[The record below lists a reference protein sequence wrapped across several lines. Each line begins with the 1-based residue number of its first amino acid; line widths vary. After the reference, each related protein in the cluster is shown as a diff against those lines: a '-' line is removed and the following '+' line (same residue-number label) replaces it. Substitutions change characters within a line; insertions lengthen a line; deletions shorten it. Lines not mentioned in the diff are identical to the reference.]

1 VLIVGF
7 VGVYLYYVNME
18 KPKEELP
25 PVVTINN
32 DSVVG
37 CYVAKL
43 AKDVYL
49 LKIDSE
55 VNGNVVGALAFNNF
69 EKDSSSGTFNG
80 TYKDGILLGNYSFSS
95 EGMDSEMQVIFKK
108 EEGAFVRG
116 YGNTKIEGDKV
127 TFENLADITYDSSA
141 KFTKNPT
148 CMETFTEA
156 NNKFTL
162 SYNTLFKAYEPNP
175 EQNVP
180 NLEWRLDAKQKGMLL
195 ARVSIPKVYMPN
207 TNFSNAYLTVGAS
220 TVPKEITSCTNP
232 GSGEVKE
239 GMKDISGYPF
249 TRFAKNGAAAGNLY
263 ETVSYRGLLDGDCY
277 ALEYTIHSTNIANYS
292 PDQNIKEFDK
302 AKVQNEF
309 EKIIASFKFL
319 VNSD

>member
-1 VLIVGF
+1 VLIVAF

-148 CMETFTEA
+148 CMETFT
-156 NNKFTL
+156 
-162 SYNTLFKAYEPNP
+162 
-175 EQNVP
+175 
-180 NLEWRLDAKQKGMLL
+180 KQ
-195 ARVSIPKVYMPN
+195 
-207 TNFSNAYLTVGAS
+207 
-220 TVPKEITSCTNP
+220 ITSSPSLTTPCLKLMNQTRNKMCP
-232 GSGEVKE
+232 TWSGDSMQNKKE
-239 GMKDISGYPF
+239 CF
-249 TRFAKNGAAAGNLY
+249 W
-263 ETVSYRGLLDGDCY
+263 
-277 ALEYTIHSTNIANYS
+277 LEFRYQKSTCRI
-292 PDQNIKEFDK
+292 QIF
-302 AKVQNEF
+302 QTHT
-309 EKIIASFKFL
+309 
-319 VNSD
+319 

>member
-1 VLIVGF
+1 
-7 VGVYLYYVNME
+7 
-18 KPKEELP
+18 
-25 PVVTINN
+25 
-32 DSVVG
+32 
-37 CYVAKL
+37 
-43 AKDVYL
+43 
-49 LKIDSE
+49 
-55 VNGNVVGALAFNNF
+55 
-69 EKDSSSGTFNG
+69 
-80 TYKDGILLGNYSFSS
+80 
-95 EGMDSEMQVIFKK
+95 
-108 EEGAFVRG
+108 
-116 YGNTKIEGDKV
+116 
-127 TFENLADITYDSSA
+127 
-141 KFTKNPT
+141 
-148 CMETFTEA
+148 
-156 NNKFTL
+156 
-162 SYNTLFKAYEPNP
+162 
-175 EQNVP
+175 
-180 NLEWRLDAKQKGMLL
+180 
-195 ARVSIPKVYMPN
+195 MPN